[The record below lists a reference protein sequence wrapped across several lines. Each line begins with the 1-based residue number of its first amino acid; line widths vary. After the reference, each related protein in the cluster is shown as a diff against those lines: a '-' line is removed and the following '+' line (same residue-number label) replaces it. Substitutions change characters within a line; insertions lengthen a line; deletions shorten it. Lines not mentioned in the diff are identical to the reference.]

1 MGDDDLDVLHVG
13 HYRGV
18 IGGGSIPETRE
29 REFIG
34 GTVFIVSGFKTY
46 LETGAPMVA
55 AGAATGAPG

>member
-1 MGDDDLDVLHVG
+1 VAVPFPRLG
-13 HYRGV
+13 
-18 IGGGSIPETRE
+18 E

-55 AGAATGAPG
+55 AGAAAG